1 MHRLD
6 STLRAMF
13 GGTFSRN
20 KIVRRVDERDMGKCL
35 RKISELAAKNGI
47 VFLGQQADVVAQ
59 IEQTQEEFARLP
71 MTARDGVVVC
81 EPERARQE
89 RSLTRRQAVDTG
101 LRWIPEHEAAVH
113 QFPLD
118 SAHG

>member
-47 VFLGQQADVVAQ
+47 VLLGQQADVIAQ
-59 IEQTQEEFARLP
+59 IEQTQEKLPRLL
-71 MTARDGVVVC
+71 MTTRDCIVVR

-89 RSLTRRQAVDTG
+89 RSLTRRQPVDAG
-101 LRWIPEHEAAVH
+101 L
-113 QFPLD
+113 
-118 SAHG
+118 

>member
-35 RKISELAAKNGI
+35 RKISELAVKNGI
-47 VFLGQQADVVAQ
+47 VLLGQQADVVAQ
-59 IEQTQEEFARLP
+59 IEQTLEEFARLP
-71 MTARDGVVVC
+71 MAAGDCVVVR
-81 EPERARQE
+81 EPECARQE
-89 RSLTRRQAVDTG
+89 RSLTRRQPVDSG
-101 LRWIPEHEAAVH
+101 LRWISEDEAA
-113 QFPLD
+113 
-118 SAHG
+118 